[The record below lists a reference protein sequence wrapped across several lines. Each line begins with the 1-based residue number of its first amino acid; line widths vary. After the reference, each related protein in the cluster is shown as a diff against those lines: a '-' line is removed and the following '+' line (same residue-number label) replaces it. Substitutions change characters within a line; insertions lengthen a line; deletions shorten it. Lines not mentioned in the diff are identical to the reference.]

1 MIVGVVP
8 APERETSK
16 MAKGFEAPRQW
27 EDWTSW
33 VIGIGLVLSPWIFM
47 FWPETRALENAVVC
61 GFLLVFLEAVT
72 LTVQRRW
79 EEYANIALGAW
90 LVISPFALGIS
101 SGAARGLFIVVGLI
115 VIALAAM
122 ELREAKGRVG

>member
-1 MIVGVVP
+1 
-8 APERETSK
+8 
-16 MAKGFEAPRQW
+16 MAKGFEPPRQW

-33 VIGIGLVLSPWIFM
+33 AIGIGLALSPWIFM
-47 FWPETRALENAVVC
+47 FWPDARAMENAVVC

-79 EEYANIALGAW
+79 EEYANIVIGAW
-90 LVISPFALGIS
+90 LVISPFVLGVS
-101 SGAARGLFIVVGLI
+101 SGAARALFIVVGLV

-122 ELREAKGRVG
+122 ELREGMREVGG

>member
-1 MIVGVVP
+1 
-8 APERETSK
+8 
-16 MAKGFEAPRQW
+16 MAKGFEPPRQW

-33 VIGIGLVLSPWIFM
+33 VIGIGLVLSPWSFM
-47 FWPETRALENAVVC
+47 FWPESRALENAVVC
-61 GFLLVFLEAVT
+61 GFLLVFFEAVT

-90 LVISPFALGIS
+90 LVISPFVLGIS
-101 SGAARGLFIVVGLI
+101 SVAARGLFIVVGLI

-122 ELREAKGRVG
+122 ELREAKGRVE